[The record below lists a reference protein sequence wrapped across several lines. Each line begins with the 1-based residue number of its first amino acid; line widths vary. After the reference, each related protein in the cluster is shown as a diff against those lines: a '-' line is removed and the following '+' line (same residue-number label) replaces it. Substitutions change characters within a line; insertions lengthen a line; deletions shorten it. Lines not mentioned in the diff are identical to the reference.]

1 MKKKILLILKFV
13 FFLSLGFFFIWWFQR
28 KLSVTEKL
36 EISQSFQSANYL
48 WVVLAIIPGIFSH
61 LSRAVRWR
69 MLLKPMGYKP
79 KVSTTFAAVMIGYFA
94 NLAFPRLGEVMR
106 CGILHKYEKIPV
118 SKSFGT
124 VITERTIDMIIFFL
138 LFLFTFILEFNNL
151 KDYLY
156 DNLLLKFSDK
166 FTNINFTGFL
176 SFTLLSI
183 LLILAVLFLIFK
195 PKIIKSNIYIKTMVF
210 VLGFVEGIKSLSKID
225 KPYWFVFHSLF
236 IWLNYFLMTWLIFFC
251 FDQTATLGLN
261 VALSALVLGSVGIML
276 VPGGIG
282 IYPVII
288 SQTLLIFSIAKTTGY
303 ALGWI
308 AWSSQTALII
318 ISGLISLA
326 VLPLIKKQNH
336 DSI

>member
-1 MKKKILLILKFV
+1 MKKKILLLLKFI

-28 KLSVTEKL
+28 KLSISEKL
-36 EISQSFQSANYL
+36 EISQSFQSANYI
-48 WVVLAIIPGIFSH
+48 WVFIAFIPGLLSH
-61 LSRAVRWR
+61 FIRAVRWR
-69 MLLKPMGYKP
+69 MLLKPMGYTP
-79 KVSTTFAAVMIGYFA
+79 KLSVTFAAVMVGYFA

-124 VITERTIDMIIFFL
+124 VITERTVDIIIFFL
-138 LFLFTFILEFNNL
+138 LFFLTFILEYNNL
-151 KDYLY
+151 KDYIY
-156 DNLLLKFSDK
+156 DNILISFSDK

-176 SFTLLSI
+176 SITLFSI
-183 LLILAVLFLIFK
+183 LIINVLLFFIFRTR
-195 PKIIKSNIYIKTMVF
+195 ITKSNIYIKIMVF
-210 VLGFVEGIKSLSKID
+210 IMGFAEGIKSLSKIE
-225 KPYWFVFHSLF
+225 KPFWFVFHSLF
-236 IWLNYFLMTWLIFFC
+236 IWFNYFLMTWLVFFC
-251 FDQTATLGLN
+251 FSQTAGLGLN
-261 VALSALVLGSVGIML
+261 VALSALVLGSFGIML

-318 ISGLISLA
+318 IAGLVSLV

-336 DSI
+336 VEI

>member
-1 MKKKILLILKFV
+1 MKKKILLLLKFI

-28 KLSVTEKL
+28 KLSVSEKH
-36 EISQSFQSANYL
+36 EIYQSFRSANYI
-48 WVVLAIIPGIFSH
+48 WVFIAIIPGVISH
-61 LSRAVRWR
+61 LCRAIRWR
-69 MLLKPMGYKP
+69 MLLQPMGYKP
-79 KVSTTFAAVMIGYFA
+79 KLSVTFAAVMIGYFA

-124 VITERTIDMIIFFL
+124 VITERTVDIIIFFL
-138 LFLFTFILEFNNL
+138 LFFLTLILEFNNL

-156 DNLLLKFSDK
+156 NNIMMSFSDK
-166 FTNINFTGFL
+166 FTSINFTGFI
-176 SFTLLSI
+176 SMAFFTIIIVVVLL
-183 LLILAVLFLIFK
+183 FFIFK
-195 PKIIKSNIYIKTMVF
+195 SRITKSNIYLKIMVF
-210 VLGFVEGIKSLSKID
+210 IMGFVEGIKSLSKIE
-225 KPYWFVFHSLF
+225 KPFWFVFHSLF
-236 IWLNYFLMTWLIFFC
+236 IWFNYFLMTWLIFFC
-251 FDQTATLGLN
+251 FSQTAELGLN
-261 VALSALVLGSVGIML
+261 VALSALILGSFGIML

-318 ISGLISLA
+318 IAGLFSLA
-326 VLPLIKKQNH
+326 VLPLIKKQKH
-336 DSI
+336 VEI

>member
-1 MKKKILLILKFV
+1 MKRKIILFLKFV

-28 KLSVTEKL
+28 KLSISEKL

-48 WVVLAIIPGIFSH
+48 WVILAIIPGILSH
-61 LSRAVRWR
+61 LSRAIRWR

-79 KVSTTFAAVMIGYFA
+79 KLSVTFAAVMIGYFA

-106 CGILHKYEKIPV
+106 CGILHKYDKIPV

-124 VITERTIDMIIFFL
+124 VITERTVDIIIFFL
-138 LFLFTFILEFNNL
+138 LFLFTLVIEFNNL

-156 DNLLLKFSDK
+156 DNLLLKFSNK
-166 FTNINFTGFL
+166 FTNINFTGFISFAFL
-176 SFTLLSI
+176 SVIIIMVLL
-183 LLILAVLFLIFK
+183 FFIFK
-195 PKIIKSNIYIKTMVF
+195 SKITKSNIYLKTLVF
-210 VLGFVEGIKSLSKID
+210 IMGFVEGIKSLSKID
-225 KPYWFVFHSLF
+225 KPYWFIFHSLF

-251 FDQTATLGLN
+251 FSQTAPLGLN
-261 VALSALVLGSVGIML
+261 VALSALVLGSFGIML

-288 SQTLLIFSIAKTTGY
+288 SQTLMIFSIAKTTGY

-318 ISGLISLA
+318 LSGLISLA
-326 VLPLIKKQNH
+326 ILPLIKKQNH
-336 DSI
+336 VSV